1 MSDVFSFKGFIGR
14 ASYWRFT
21 GICSLAFITAYF
33 SIILSINGSDVLAIA
48 LVGVGVSLFFAAW
61 VALLGIGVRRLH
73 GRGKHGFWIGLYYP
87 VPFIL
92 AIAAMD
98 PNGQRDFLD
107 WIALAILAWAII
119 DLGILGGR
127 PAPIAA

>member
-1 MSDVFSFKGFIGR
+1 MRTGVHNGVFLDNPQHQSLGR
-14 ASYWRFT
+14 FCYRL
-21 GICSLAFITAYF
+21 GRRR
-33 SIILSINGSDVLAIA
+33 
-48 LVGVGVSLFFAAW
+48 GVPIFATW

-73 GRGKHGFWIGLYYP
+73 DRGKHGFWIGLYYP

-98 PNGQRDFLD
+98 PNGQRDVLD
-107 WIALAILAWAII
+107 WVALAILAWAII
-119 DLGILGGR
+119 DLGILKGR